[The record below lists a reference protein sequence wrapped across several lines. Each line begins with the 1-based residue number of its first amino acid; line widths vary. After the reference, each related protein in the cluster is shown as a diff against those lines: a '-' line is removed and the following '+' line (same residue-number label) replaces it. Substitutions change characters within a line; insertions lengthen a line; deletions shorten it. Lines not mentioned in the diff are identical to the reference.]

1 MAFLSLVAVWAVV
14 TALGIVLHVA
24 LVSLGVSELF
34 SLAVVCPLTFIAS
47 YVAGGHVLNR
57 RAI

>member
-24 LVSLGVSELF
+24 LVSLGV
-34 SLAVVCPLTFIAS
+34 
-47 YVAGGHVLNR
+47 
-57 RAI
+57 